1 MWTKQA
7 KMAKS
12 PYHSTIFLLIVN
24 AVICQGFFLPS
35 TIPKTLKNLPK
46 IIYGNWKPIRGKP
59 VPASHYIT
67 SKPAPYI
74 PTSKPIRFENDK
86 LHEQSLE
93 DDIGFLLN
101 PGPPSDHSFPPF
113 TTPTYPI
120 VTTEASKNQ
129 NSVLNEIPEDF
140 SQNPEHISM
149 ISQYPISYKDTD
161 KLIGKPKLVGGS
173 LTNYHPRPKII

>member
-1 MWTKQA
+1 M
-7 KMAKS
+7 
-12 PYHSTIFLLIVN
+12 
-24 AVICQGFFLPS
+24 G
-35 TIPKTLKNLPK
+35 
-46 IIYGNWKPIRGKP
+46 
-59 VPASHYIT
+59 
-67 SKPAPYI
+67 
-74 PTSKPIRFENDK
+74 K
-86 LHEQSLE
+86 LHTCYTVTPFSIYVPLCNFLIYVFFPHLE

-120 VTTEASKNQ
+120 VTTEASKNP

-173 LTNYHPRPKII
+173 LTNYRPRPKII